1 MPGLRKHWSEI
12 CDIPIQR
19 TTLHYLRGKIRIELF
34 LSMADI
40 KDTEIIKKYA
50 GQLSQKYA
58 GEDQIETIDLVL
70 LFR

>member
-1 MPGLRKHWSEI
+1 
-12 CDIPIQR
+12 
-19 TTLHYLRGKIRIELF
+19 LRGKIRIELF